1 MVKHG
6 GVVNILIRICVAQC
20 GRERKAAGI
29 VGQRLRQRLGNSQEL
44 YNVVAK
50 CRPQLFNLRV
60 DELMLRLTVV
70 PQKRYKAI

>member
-1 MVKHG
+1 MWASAKSG
-6 GVVNILIRICVAQC
+6 LDR
-20 GRERKAAGI
+20 RPAAAST
-29 VGQRLRQRLGNSQEL
+29 LGSSQEL

-60 DELMLRLTVV
+60 DELMLWLTVV